1 MSSIIKVD
9 TIQNQSG
16 ANIIGESSNTITV
29 GGSGDT
35 LALASGVL
43 QSNLMYPAFHATSNV
58 GQSIAQDTTTK
69 VQYNTE
75 VFDTD
80 SCYDTSNYRFTPNK
94 AGKYFIYATFR
105 YETSDD
111 FQSNQMWIYKN
122 GAEFIQVLRPQQH
135 YTTLDGQAIVEC
147 NGSSDYIEIYAR
159 QESGSGSYTM
169 SNNSKRIYFYGYRIG
184 T

>member
-1 MSSIIKVD
+1 MSSILKVD
-9 TIQNQSG
+9 QLQDSG
-16 ANIIGESSNTITV
+16 GNAIITSN
-29 GGSGDT
+29 GSGKFT
-35 LALASGVL
+35 T
-43 QSNLMYPAFHATSNV
+43 QKINYPAFHATSNV
-58 GQSIAQDTTTK
+58 GQSVAQDTTVK

-80 SCYDTSNYRFTPNK
+80 SCYDTSNYRFTPNV
-94 AGKYFIYATFR
+94 AGKYFIYAIFR

-122 GAEFIQVLRPQQH
+122 GSEFIQVLRPQQH
-135 YTTLDGQAIVEC
+135 YTALDGQAIVEC

-184 T
+184 D